1 MAGCPSLLNE
11 VMEMEKDEFVKDFN
25 EFYAEV
31 KNIGLRIPVNN
42 IAMLYAIYRK
52 DLRTDRVN
60 SNGFFNGSHQKP
72 TDKQRQYLQDLAQ
85 ERGYLVTNEMLDKM
99 TRDEVSQ
106 EITRILGGE

>member
-1 MAGCPSLLNE
+1 
-11 VMEMEKDEFVKDFN
+11 MEMEKDEFVKDFN

-72 TDKQRQYLQDLAQ
+72 TEKQRQYLQDLG
-85 ERGYLVTNEMLDKM
+85 RTHGYLVTDAMIDKM
-99 TRDEVSQ
+99 TREEASQ
-106 EITRILGGE
+106 EITKILGGE